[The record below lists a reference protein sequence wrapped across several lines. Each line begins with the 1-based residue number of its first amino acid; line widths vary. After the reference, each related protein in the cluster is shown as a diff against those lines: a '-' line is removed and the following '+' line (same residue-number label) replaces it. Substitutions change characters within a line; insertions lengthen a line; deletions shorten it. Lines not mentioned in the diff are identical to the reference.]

1 MLWKNKP
8 GRGETRGSKKDPNRP
23 DLFSCVKKD
32 VTVMRKQGD
41 PPEKDTSSF
50 SRYHCDLCN
59 STFPSTELKQCTLC
73 GRWACA
79 TCWTPDYYICNA
91 CNGIL
96 RLHLIQGQEKGGLK
110 E

>member
-23 DLFSCVKKD
+23 DLFSRVQKD
-32 VTVMRKQGD
+32 VTVMRKQGE
-41 PPEKDTSSF
+41 PPEKDASSF

-79 TCWTPDYYICNA
+79 TCWTPDYYICNS

>member
-23 DLFSCVKKD
+23 DLFSRVQKD
-32 VTVMRKQGD
+32 VTVMRKQGE
-41 PPEKDTSSF
+41 PPEKDASSF

-79 TCWTPDYYICNA
+79 TCWTPDYYICNS

-96 RLHLIQGQEKGGLK
+96 RLHLIQGQDKGGLK

>member
-1 MLWKNKP
+1 MLWKGKP
-8 GRGETRGSKKDPNRP
+8 GKSEAKGSGKGP
-23 DLFSCVKKD
+23 DLLSRVRND
-32 VTVMRKQGD
+32 VTVMRKQGE

-59 STFPSTELKQCTLC
+59 NTFLSTELKQCTLC

-79 TCWTPDYYICNA
+79 TCWTQEYYICNS

-96 RLHLIQGQEKGGLK
+96 RLHMIQVQEKGRVR